1 MKKNFIIGLL
11 ACLLISAPLTGCST
25 SLGSNS
31 TGISV
36 TAGDT
41 EKISKITT
49 YINMNDAIEVTGESV
64 GVSVDGN
71 TISIMAGGTYA
82 FSGTLDDGQIIVDTD
97 SSQDVYIVLNGVNLS
112 CSNSSPIYVKNA
124 NKTVIGLA
132 DNTENFISD
141 GESYVLEE
149 NSDEP
154 NAAIYSKDD
163 IVFIG
168 NGSLEVN
175 GNYDEGITG
184 KDDLRI
190 ENGNITVNS
199 KGDAIRGK
207 DSLTITNGN
216 IVINS
221 GADGLKSNNDTD
233 EGKGNVS
240 IEGGTININSAED
253 GIQGENI
260 VTVASADINIISGGG
275 SENAVQKTEQM
286 GGGGM
291 MKPQKFPGTA
301 TEGSPQS
308 NAEGTIPP
316 DFSRMTPA
324 PQENDQ
330 GTAPVDKNNNTAV
343 TESTT
348 SDETLSTKAIK
359 AGSEIIINSG
369 NIKIDSC
376 DDSIHSNNALTIN
389 GGNIEI
395 SSGDDGLHSDT
406 TLDINNGEINIL
418 KSYEGI
424 ESETININNG
434 NINLVSSDDGV
445 NASGGTAENP
455 AEGMQA
461 GGHMGMGGES
471 SGTGILNLTGGKLFV
486 NAGGDGLDANGSI
499 YMTGGTVIVC
509 GPTNSGNG
517 ALDYD
522 NKFEISGGT
531 LIAAGSLGMAQ
542 SASDT
547 SSQNFVSVA
556 LSSQEEGTL
565 INVQN
570 SSGENIITFAPLKK
584 FESVV
589 ISSPELKTGETY
601 TVNVGGSMSSS
612 CEDGLYFNDGTYSE
626 GREIKSF
633 TISGVNNSVVQDSV
647 TVQSMGGGG
656 GRGGMGGGKGM
667 MNADGTFSRP
677 DRNAQA
683 GSAPPVQ

>member
-1 MKKNFIIGLL
+1 MKKHFIIGLL
-11 ACLLISAPLTGCST
+11 ACLLISAPFTGCST
-25 SLGSNS
+25 SLGGNNPS
-31 TGISV
+31 ISV

-41 EKISKITT
+41 EKISKITA
-49 YINMNDAIEVTGESV
+49 YINMNNAIEVTGESA
-64 GVSVDGN
+64 GVSVDEN

-97 SSQDVYIVLNGVNLS
+97 SSQDVYIVLNGMNLS
-112 CSNSSPIYVKNA
+112 CLNSSPIYVKNA

-163 IVFIG
+163 IIFIG

-175 GNYDEGITG
+175 GNHDEGITS

-199 KGDAIRGK
+199 KGDAIKGK

-216 IVINS
+216 IIINS

-233 EGKGNVS
+233 EGKGNVY
-240 IEGGTININSAED
+240 IEGGTINITSAED

-260 VTVASADINIISGGG
+260 VTVTSADINIISGGG
-275 SENAVQKTEQM
+275 SENAVQKAEEM
-286 GGGGM
+286 GGGR
-291 MKPQKFPGTA
+291 
-301 TEGSPQS
+301 
-308 NAEGTIPP
+308 
-316 DFSRMTPA
+316 RMTSA
-324 PQENDQ
+324 PQENAQ
-330 GTAPVDKNNNTAV
+330 GTPPGVKSNNTV
-343 TESTT
+343 GTESTT
-348 SDETLSTKAIK
+348 YDETLSTKGIK

-376 DDSIHSNNALTIN
+376 DDSIHSNNSLTIN

-461 GGHMGMGGES
+461 GSHMGMGGES
-471 SGTGILNLTGGKLFV
+471 SGTGLLNLNGGRLFV

-509 GPTNSGNG
+509 GPTNNGNG

-531 LIAAGSLGMAQ
+531 LIAAGSSGMAQ

-547 SSQNFVSVA
+547 SSQNFVSVS
-556 LSSQEEGTL
+556 LSSQEADTL
-565 INVQN
+565 VNIQN

-601 TVNVGGSMSSS
+601 TVNVGGSISSS
-612 CEDGLYFNDGTYSE
+612 CEDGLYSNEGTYSE
-626 GREIKSF
+626 GTKIKSF
-633 TISGVNNSVVQDSV
+633 TISKVNNNVVQDGV

-656 GRGGMGGGKGM
+656 GRGGMAGGKGM
-667 MNADGTFSRP
+667 MNADGTFTKP
-677 DRNAQA
+677 DRNSQA
-683 GSAPPVQ
+683 GSAQPVQ

>member
-1 MKKNFIIGLL
+1 MKKHFIIGLL
-11 ACLLISAPLTGCST
+11 ACLLISAPFTGCST
-25 SLGSNS
+25 SLGGNNPS
-31 TGISV
+31 ISV

-41 EKISKITT
+41 EKISKITA
-49 YINMNDAIEVTGESV
+49 YINMNNAIEVTGESA

-71 TISIMAGGTYA
+71 TISIMTGGTYA

-97 SSQDVYIVLNGVNLS
+97 SSQDVYIVLNGMNLS
-112 CSNSSPIYVKNA
+112 CLNSSPIYVKNA

-163 IVFIG
+163 IIFIG

-175 GNYDEGITG
+175 GNHDEGITG

-199 KGDAIRGK
+199 KGDAIKGK

-216 IVINS
+216 IIINS
-221 GADGLKSNNDTD
+221 GADGLKSNNNTD

-240 IEGGTININSAED
+240 IEGGTVNITSAED
-253 GIQGENI
+253 GIQSENI

-275 SENAVQKTEQM
+275 SENAVQKAEEM
-286 GGGGM
+286 GGGR
-291 MKPQKFPGTA
+291 
-301 TEGSPQS
+301 
-308 NAEGTIPP
+308 
-316 DFSRMTPA
+316 RMTSA
-324 PQENDQ
+324 PQENAQ
-330 GTAPVDKNNNTAV
+330 GTPPGVKNNNTAG
-343 TESTT
+343 TESIT
-348 SDETLSTKAIK
+348 SDETLSTKGIK

-376 DDSIHSNNALTIN
+376 DDSIHSNNSLTIN

-461 GGHMGMGGES
+461 GSHMGMGGES
-471 SGTGILNLTGGKLFV
+471 PGTGLLNLNGGRLFV

-509 GPTNSGNG
+509 GPTNNGNG

-531 LIAAGSLGMAQ
+531 LIAAGSSGMAQ

-547 SSQNFVSVA
+547 SSQNFVSVS
-556 LSSQEEGTL
+556 LSSQEAGTL
-565 INVQN
+565 VNIQN

-601 TVNVGGSMSSS
+601 TVNVGGSISSS
-612 CEDGLYFNDGTYSE
+612 CEDGLFSNEGTYSE
-626 GREIKSF
+626 GTKIKSF
-633 TISGVNNSVVQDSV
+633 TISKVNNNVVQDGV

-656 GRGGMGGGKGM
+656 GRGGMVGGKGM
-667 MNADGTFSRP
+667 MNADGTFTRP
-677 DRNAQA
+677 DRNSQA
-683 GSAPPVQ
+683 GSAQPVQ